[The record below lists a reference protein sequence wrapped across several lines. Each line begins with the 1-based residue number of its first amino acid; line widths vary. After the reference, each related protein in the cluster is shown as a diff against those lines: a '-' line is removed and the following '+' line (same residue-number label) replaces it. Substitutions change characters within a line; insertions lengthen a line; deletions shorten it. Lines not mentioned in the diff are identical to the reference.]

1 MTKNMLDR
9 RRERKRE
16 ELAARKH
23 AEQSLKA
30 SVDREMSSGCMP
42 CNFFRRKKTEAV
54 RETELEEI
62 EKSQQSSKTT
72 KATAASAIFGL
83 AKKNASPADKLA
95 EAAEAIQSRAEALE
109 LKVGQGRSEARAL
122 MLGGQKKAAIRQLRR
137 VKMMENQLSSIQS
150 AADALEQQQ
159 LVLEQAALQKEM
171 SSALSSSAK
180 GLKSSKKL
188 LKNAES
194 AVEDASEAR
203 DVAEDLNSVLAE
215 FSTSLGGED
224 DGELLEELHAMMVD
238 NDGGGNG
245 SYEGDDETLER
256 EMRKDAERIE
266 ETDAAWQEARS
277 LQTRMPRV
285 PSSKTKK
292 TEKEKLLAP
301 GV

>member
-1 MTKNMLDR
+1 MLDQLR
-9 RRERKRE
+9 ANKTAQ
-16 ELAARKH
+16 LAARKD

-42 CNFFRRKKTEAV
+42 CNFFRRKTTEAV
-54 RETELEEI
+54 QETESQETDNM
-62 EKSQQSSKTT
+62 KSQSSKTT

-83 AKKNASPADKLA
+83 AKKNASPAEKLA

-224 DGELLEELHAMMVD
+224 DGELLEELKAMVED

-256 EMRKDAERIE
+256 EMREDAQRIE

>member
-1 MTKNMLDR
+1 MLDQLR
-9 RRERKRE
+9 ANKTAQ
-16 ELAARKH
+16 LAARKD

-54 RETELEEI
+54 QETE
-62 EKSQQSSKTT
+62 SQEPDNMKLQSSKTT

-83 AKKNASPADKLA
+83 AKKNASPAEKLA

-224 DGELLEELHAMMVD
+224 DGELLEELKAMVED

-256 EMRKDAERIE
+256 EMREDAQRIE